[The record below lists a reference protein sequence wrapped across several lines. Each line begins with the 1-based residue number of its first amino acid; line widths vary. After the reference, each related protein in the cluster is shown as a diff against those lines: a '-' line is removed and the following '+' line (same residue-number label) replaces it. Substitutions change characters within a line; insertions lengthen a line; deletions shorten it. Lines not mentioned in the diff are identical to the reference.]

1 MRTYCS
7 EQQFEQE
14 FVAVVDM
21 YREYFRLLE
30 SETFSMRLSTHHRRG
45 LGKKY
50 VDNERLWLH
59 TEEMVRR
66 AITSAGVPFDEVSDE
81 AAFYGRR
88 STGRSRAL
96 SDGSSRL
103 RPIRS
108 ISPCPSGSV

>member
-59 TEEMVRR
+59 RGNGPAADNKCRR
-66 AITSAGVPFDEVSDE
+66 TV
-81 AAFYGRR
+81 
-88 STGRSRAL
+88 
-96 SDGSSRL
+96 
-103 RPIRS
+103 
-108 ISPCPSGSV
+108 